1 MSDYKNLIAELNF
14 IINEARELSKRI
26 TEQFPDCD
34 IYEEVQDLDLAD
46 LYANE
51 TLH

>member
-1 MSDYKNLIAELNF
+1 MSDYNRLIAELNF
-14 IINEARELSKRI
+14 IINEARELSRRI
-26 TEQFPDCD
+26 EKEFPDCD
-34 IYEEVQDLDLAD
+34 IYEEVQELDLAD